1 MKNDAHTKTAW
12 WSISEWRL
20 GWKVVAVLTVPML
33 IAVMLGAF
41 RIQAE
46 LAEAA
51 KLSSSSERA
60 LAVPAA
66 LHLEDAL
73 YDLAVASSSG
83 TETTTATA
91 AVTNSMQELA
101 TAGRTFQT
109 DDALNGQVTRALQNS
124 RSIVEEVAS
133 GAVAPARLVARVN
146 EVSTD
151 ISSAFTDIIK
161 ASQRPILRERGGE
174 FATLWAARRALADQR
189 ILFGSGRLDQQARTA
204 LATTAGAELA
214 ALGGVLPANE
224 ADSNPTAVNAVK
236 ALTASAQNRVDEIGA
251 TASTA
256 PLSSQIDIGLQTS
269 SDQYNALTDAA
280 VGQFGSTV
288 TAEANTARSAAL
300 RDTALVLGSV
310 LAALVIALIISRS
323 LVDPIRRL
331 RFAALQ
337 AARRGLPE
345 AIERIRAGEKT
356 TDLEFPRV
364 PIRTHEEIGQ
374 LARAVDD
381 MHGQAIVLAGEQATL
396 RRQVNDMFETL
407 SRRNKSLVEQQLGL
421 IEQLEQ
427 DEDDPRRLENLFR
440 IDHIAARMRRNSD
453 NLLILSGTEGRRGRS
468 APMTLADALRASVSG
483 VEDYLRVELGQ
494 IPAGVL
500 TGLSSADVVH
510 LIAELLDNA
519 LRYSPP
525 ETTVTIN
532 AGPTSEGSMLVEV
545 ADLGIG
551 MSTTDLLDANG
562 RLASG
567 GEMSPDTARHMGLFV
582 ISRISRRYNISV
594 RLRPTGV
601 AQDRN
606 GVTASVL
613 LPAALL
619 EAADQGTA
627 RTPSAP
633 FIAPSRTGAPAATP
647 APVLAPVP
655 VPAVTAQV
663 TPVQVS
669 APLPPKTDA
678 APLSATGLPQR
689 QPGNTIR
696 VTLPPPVAGA
706 PTLAAAAL
714 PEEAALPRRTPG
726 TSGAPGIGDTI
737 VDAQSSVAPVVES
750 VASPAD
756 NNELNRG
763 ERNSREPE
771 PRHRLSSPTPT
782 NTAAFFSSR
791 ARDGFPPRAVV
802 RTTELP
808 NPVPGT
814 TPIASPIFARM
825 VSEWLVDPTDQTST
839 AASGTAWTTDADQGW
854 VAARA
859 SFELPVTKI
868 SDSGLPIRDRGAR
881 LVPGTAGTTITPL
894 RSGTHRQTADPENIR
909 RGWSDYQSGVIRGRR
924 HVGESPADLS
934 TARHGATHPHSATT
948 GQNYEGEQ

>member
-12 WSISEWRL
+12 WSIGEWRL

-46 LAEAA
+46 LSEAA

-91 AVTNSMQELA
+91 AVTNSMQELV

-124 RSIVEEVAS
+124 RSIVEEVGS
-133 GAVAPARLVARVN
+133 GAVASARLVARVN

-280 VGQFGSTV
+280 VSQFGSTV

-300 RDTALVLGSV
+300 RDTALVLGAV

-381 MHGQAIVLAGEQATL
+381 MHGQAIMLAGEQATL

-468 APMTLADALRASVSG
+468 APMSLADALRASVSG

-500 TGLSSADVVH
+500 TGQSSADVVH

-601 AQDRN
+601 AQDRV
-606 GVTASVL
+606 GITASVL

-619 EAADQGTA
+619 EEPGQDTA
-627 RTPSAP
+627 RIPSAP
-633 FIAPSRTGAPAATP
+633 FIAPARTGAPAAVP
-647 APVLAPVP
+647 APIPAPAAQVAPVP
-655 VPAVTAQV
+655 V
-663 TPVQVS
+663 S
-669 APLPPKTDA
+669 APLNSRPAITEA
-678 APLSATGLPQR
+678 TPLSANGLPQR

-706 PTLAAAAL
+706 PTLATAAL
-714 PEEAALPRRTPG
+714 PEDSALPRRTPG

-737 VDAQSSVAPVVES
+737 AEARMPAAPVAESVAPQANSNDLNS
-750 VASPAD
+750 VD
-756 NNELNRG
+756 Q
-763 ERNSREPE
+763 NSGEPE

-791 ARDGFPPRAVV
+791 ARDGFPPRAAV

-808 NPVPGT
+808 KPIPGT
-814 TPIASPIFARM
+814 TPTASPIFARM

-894 RSGTHRQTADPENIR
+894 RSGAHRQTADPENVR
-909 RGWSDYQSGVIRGRR
+909 RGWSDYQSGVSRGRR
-924 HVGESPADLS
+924 HIGENPADLS
-934 TARHGATHPHSATT
+934 TARPAATHPHSATT
-948 GQNYEGEQ
+948 GQNDEGEQ

>member
-73 YDLAVASSSG
+73 YELAVASSSG

-91 AVTNSMQELA
+91 AVTNSMQELV

-161 ASQRPILRERGGE
+161 ASQRPILREHGGE

-214 ALGGVLPANE
+214 ALGGVLPTNE

-251 TASTA
+251 TASTS

-288 TAEANTARSAAL
+288 TTEANIARSAAL
-300 RDTALVLGSV
+300 RDTALVLGAV

-356 TDLEFPRV
+356 TDLEFTRV

-381 MHGQAIVLAGEQATL
+381 MHAQAIMLAGEQATL

-427 DEDDPRRLENLFR
+427 DEGDPRRLENLFR

-468 APMTLADALRASVSG
+468 APMSLADALRASVSG

-500 TGLSSADVVH
+500 TGQSSADVVH

-606 GVTASVL
+606 GITASVL
-613 LPAALL
+613 LPAGLL
-619 EAADQGTA
+619 EAPGQDSA

-633 FIAPSRTGAPAATP
+633 FIAPARTGAPAATP
-647 APVLAPVP
+647 ARAV

-669 APLPPKTDA
+669 APLNSNPLKTEA
-678 APLSATGLPQR
+678 TPLSATGLPQR

-706 PTLAAAAL
+706 PTLAVVAL

-737 VDAQSSVAPVVES
+737 AEVPTSVAPATES
-750 VASPAD
+750 VAPQTKS
-756 NNELNRG
+756 NEVNSG
-763 ERNSREPE
+763 EPKNGEPE

-791 ARDGFPPRAVV
+791 ASDGFPPRAAV

-808 NPVPGT
+808 DPAPGT

-825 VSEWLVDPTDQTST
+825 VSEWLVDPTEQTST
-839 AASGTAWTTDADQGW
+839 ATSGTAWTTDADQGW

-859 SFELPVTKI
+859 SFELPVAKV

-894 RSGTHRQTADPENIR
+894 RSGAHRQTTDPENVR
-909 RGWSDYQSGVIRGRR
+909 RGWSDYQSGVSRGRR
-924 HVGESPADLS
+924 HVGENPADLS
-934 TARHGATHPHSATT
+934 TVRHGATHPHSATT
-948 GQNYEGEQ
+948 GQNDEGEQ